1 LLKPNTPFAHQSVN
15 PSIYHS
21 SFDMAE
27 TFSNSPA
34 AAAAPAVAATAMA
47 PAARA
52 NRKER
57 VGEVI
62 ASKMAKTIIVRVQ
75 RRFAHPKFKKV
86 VTGYKKFYAHDEK
99 NEAKV
104 GDRVRIEETR
114 PLSKTKRWRLVQVVE
129 RSAGITPVAV

>member
-1 LLKPNTPFAHQSVN
+1 MISMADTTTSTP
-15 PSIYHS
+15 
-21 SFDMAE
+21 
-27 TFSNSPA
+27 T
-34 AAAAPAVAATAMA
+34 
-47 PAARA
+47 AARG

-62 ASKMAKTIIVRVQ
+62 SNKMGKTIVVRVE
-75 RRFAHPKFKKV
+75 RRFPHPRFKKV

-114 PLSKTKRWRLVQVVE
+114 PISKLKRWRLVSVVDK
-129 RSAGITPVAV
+129 AVDLTAPAEA